1 MFYGKNKAI
10 TFSFDDGISQDYR
23 LIKLMNKYGLKGTF
37 NINSGRFGDKAELI
51 LQGESILRNRI
62 TASEVEHLYKGHEVA
77 AHTLT
82 HQNLTQIKLEDEIVF
97 QVEEDRKALSRL
109 VGYEVCGMAYP
120 GSGIN
125 NNVRVA
131 EIIKKRTGIKY
142 CRGGLSTKTFE
153 LQENLYQYNPTVHLC
168 GDGFDI
174 INELADEFLRKE
186 TREPQVF
193 FVFGHSY
200 EFDVTDNWDRL
211 ASFFE
216 KIAFKS
222 DIYYGT
228 NKDVLLNN

>member
-1 MFYGKNKAI
+1 M
-10 TFSFDDGISQDYR
+10 
-23 LIKLMNKYGLKGTF
+23 
-37 NINSGRFGDKAELI
+37 
-51 LQGESILRNRI
+51 
-62 TASEVEHLYKGHEVA
+62 
-77 AHTLT
+77 
-82 HQNLTQIKLEDEIVF
+82 
-97 QVEEDRKALSRL
+97 
-109 VGYEVCGMAYP
+109 
-120 GSGIN
+120 
-125 NNVRVA
+125 
-131 EIIKKRTGIKY
+131 
-142 CRGGLSTKTFE
+142 
-153 LQENLYQYNPTVHLC
+153 C

-186 TREPQVF
+186 TRGPQVF